1 MDKSLA
7 MKLDKKYLWLLILGV
22 LMQFSGLVLAQ
33 NEEPARHRE
42 ASGEEGGDEKNIEIN
57 GFLMGNY
64 SLRTSD
70 QRPSGEEGRD
80 FLLAEERIRLD
91 IFGWTESIEASVR
104 VKGDFVLD
112 HVAADVDV
120 DLREAYLD
128 YTTGNFDFRL
138 GKQIV
143 TWGVGDLLFIND
155 RFPKDYVSFFSGR
168 PLEYLK
174 IGVVGFRTRYSSA
187 PVNAE
192 FLVIPFFEPDNLPT
206 SERFLFFDP
215 FSDVPSREEEE
226 PATTLE
232 NTQLAL
238 RLYRRIKDFDVSAY
252 AYRGFWLTPSMKP
265 DDLASPTQMIT
276 FYPELSVYGLSA
288 QGGALDGVLSFET
301 GYYQSREDEGGKDP
315 FIPNSQIRFL
325 IGYQRQIWEDFTVGV
340 QYYGEYMA
348 DYDEYAENLPQG
360 SPMLDEYRDLI
371 TVRLTQLLMHQTLKL
386 SFFAFY
392 SPSDEDYLI
401 IPELKYNV
409 TDDLSMV
416 VGGHIFGGKE
426 DAPQFGQ
433 FDKNNN
439 IYVWIRYD
447 F

>member
-1 MDKSLA
+1 

-22 LMQFSGLVLAQ
+22 LIQFPGLILAQ
-33 NEEPARHRE
+33 NEE
-42 ASGEEGGDEKNIEIN
+42 DEKSIEIN

-64 SLRTSD
+64 SARTSD
-70 QRPSGEEGRD
+70 QRPSGEQGRD
-80 FLLAEERIRLD
+80 FLLAEGRLRLD
-91 IFGWTESIEASVR
+91 IFGWAESIEASAR
-104 VKGDFVLD
+104 VKGDFVFD
-112 HVAADVDV
+112 HVAADVGV

-128 YTTGNFDFRL
+128 YTTGNLDFRL

-155 RFPKDYVSFFSGR
+155 VFPKDYVSFFSGR

-174 IGVVGFRTRYSSA
+174 IGSDALKISVHPNVFSA
-187 PVNAE
+187 ELV
-192 FLVIPFFEPDNLPT
+192 VIPFFEPNNLPT

-215 FSDVPSREEEE
+215 FSDVQPHEKQE

-238 RLYRRIKDFDVSAY
+238 RLYRRIGDFDVSAY
-252 AYRGFWLTPSMKP
+252 AYRGFWLTPSMRP
-265 DDLASPTQMIT
+265 DDLTSPTQVVV

-288 QGGALDGVLSFET
+288 QRGALDGVLSFET

-325 IGYQRQIWEDFTVGV
+325 IGYQRQMWGDFTVGV

-348 DYDEYAENLPQG
+348 DHDEYVESLPQG
-360 SPMLDEYRDLI
+360 SPMLDEYRDLV

-386 SFFAFY
+386 SFFGFY
-392 SPSDEDYLI
+392 SPSDEDYLLM
-401 IPELKYNV
+401 PEVKYKF
-409 TDDLSMV
+409 TDRVSAAL
-416 VGGHIFGGKE
+416 GANIFGGKG

-433 FDKNNN
+433 FGQNDNVYTVIK
-439 IYVWIRYD
+439 YE